1 MEDLQK
7 KLDAEIEK
15 NKALQAALEA
25 SENTVSELLKANTT
39 LAEENKGYQSI
50 NAQLEEVVE
59 KLSAKQPITESK
71 LELLGSK
78 SFELDGVVYDVLFE
92 NVTIKNDKGGFVSLN
107 RADIVADA
115 ALQALIVASGS
126 SAVKK
131 R

>member
-15 NKALQAALEA
+15 NKVLQAALEA